1 MPETPAAGVRYL
13 DPAQVAE
20 LLGLSV
26 EEVIALAMERR
37 LRGVRHGSPARWRIE
52 EASISDYLDDES
64 ENTRRQ
70 ALWEQS
76 QAASFPELW
85 GRGNIRHGD

>member
-1 MPETPAAGVRYL
+1 MPENPAAGARYL

-26 EEVIALAMERR
+26 DEVVALAMERR
-37 LRGVRHGSPARWRIE
+37 LRGVRIGSPSRWRIE
-52 EASISDYLDDES
+52 ESSVSDYLDDET
-64 ENTRRQ
+64 ENTRRK

-85 GRGNIRHGD
+85 GNGTVRHGD

>member
-1 MPETPAAGVRYL
+1 VRYL

-20 LLGLSV
+20 QLGLSV
-26 EEVIALAMERR
+26 EEVIAQAMDRR
-37 LRGVRHGSPARWRIE
+37 LRGLRHGSPARWRIE